1 MHLFG
6 LRPGGG
12 QVPTELHKKQL
23 ATTRIKTVLEGKQ
36 VKIQSASRGCQTRYP
51 IKISG
56 RGGPAQRKLR
66 VPHFQ
71 RGYSSPYG
79 NKIPQPVAAASIKVG
94 AHSERARVRGHR
106 EAESKAP
113 GLLLAR
119 SGAAQSKT
127 D

>member
-12 QVPTELHKKQL
+12 QVPTELHKK
-23 ATTRIKTVLEGKQ
+23 TTGDDQNKTVLEDKQ
-36 VKIQSASRGCQTRYP
+36 VKIRSASRGCQTRYP

-56 RGGPAQRKLR
+56 RGGPGAEKTACTPLPKRD
-66 VPHFQ
+66 
-71 RGYSSPYG
+71 SSPYG